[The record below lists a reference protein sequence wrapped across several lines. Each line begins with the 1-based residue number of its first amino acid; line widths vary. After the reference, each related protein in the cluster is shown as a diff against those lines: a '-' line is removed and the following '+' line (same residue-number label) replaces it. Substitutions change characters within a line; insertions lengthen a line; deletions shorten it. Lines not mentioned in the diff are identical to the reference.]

1 MNAVIKGVQEVFV
14 PICSATL
21 TTIAAFLP
29 MLLMTGTVGDFFS
42 ILPISVA
49 TALGV
54 SLFECLIVLPVHVRD
69 LDQLAGT
76 EEIPSEKDLI
86 GVDAYLAR
94 EGIGGKLSRFY
105 DRIFLWNQ
113 RNGGKVVLLAL
124 FLFFSAIGIV
134 VQSMVG
140 PGLGQR
146 PLLKLV
152 FFPED
157 KGVCLIVEKVPVHV
171 QSHTIIP

>member
-1 MNAVIKGVQEVFV
+1 MQKNDLVASNRKV
-14 PICSATL
+14 T
-21 TTIAAFLP
+21 
-29 MLLMTGTVGDFFS
+29 
-42 ILPISVA
+42 A
-49 TALGV
+49 TA
-54 SLFECLIVLPVHVRD
+54 SD
-69 LDQLAGT
+69 LDQLVGT
-76 EEIPSEKDLI
+76 EEIPSEKDLV

-113 RNGGKVVLLAL
+113 RNGGKVVLLAI

-157 KGVCLIVEKVPVHV
+157 TSILNVSVN
-171 QSHTIIP
+171 TIIKIQKLFRYRAYLYQLLQINIDSLLVVKLSELLHLYY